1 MVLVQAVPS
10 LPVKCSVPAVVMASV
25 VLLPKVSL
33 RYLEKFSAESIK
45 RFKPKKSEKPLLRSP
60 AALTELVN
68 SLMANRRLL
77 LVLSSNRPEVFID
90 AVKFVMVE
98 RPVTRSPT
106 VRTFGDLV
114 RSRYRLRYQF
124 ELGPFLRTWC
134 QLGRTYLR

>member
-25 VLLPKVSL
+25 ELLPKVSL
-33 RYLEKFSAESIK
+33 RYLEKFSAESIS

-68 SLMANRRLL
+68 SLMANRKLL
-77 LVLSSNRPEVFID
+77 LVLNSNRPEVFID

-106 VRTFGDLV
+106 VRTFGV
-114 RSRYRLRYQF
+114 RSVRRVPQPVSVMLKV
-124 ELGPFLRTWC
+124 
-134 QLGRTYLR
+134 